1 MTKPVVEVHLTTSD
15 DRTSRAKAVVA
26 SGSFYT
32 IVRESALP
40 HGTPFARYRRPLPL
54 GTARRGATLEM
65 VGETILRIR
74 IGRKQIRSAAYV
86 ARELSKEMLIGA
98 ETMQAWDI
106 SVVNRKGRT
115 QVLVG
120 RDMRDPEVTEIDSVM

>member
-1 MTKPVVEVHLTTSD
+1 MSKPLLAVELTTAD
-15 DRTSRAKAVVA
+15 DRTSRAKAVFD

-32 IVRESALP
+32 VVRESVLP
-40 HGTPFARYRRPLPL
+40 HGAPFARYRRPLEL
-54 GTARRGATLEM
+54 GTARRGAVLEM

-74 IGRKQIRSAAYV
+74 IGRKVIRSAAYV

-106 SVVNRKGRT
+106 SIVNRRGKT
-115 QVLVG
+115 DVVVG